1 MHLFLNAFLH
11 LDALLLPALLEEQ
24 ERRLLQ
30 AYARYGKQRW
40 KNKRNQRKERI
51 EKQVRRLF
59 GQKQP

>member
-1 MHLFLNAFLH
+1 VRLLH
-11 LDALLLPALLEEQ
+11 FHRARSLLEEQ

-40 KNKRNQRKERI
+40 KKQRVQMKERV

-59 GQKQP
+59 GQKDP